1 MGLVFPHLSSF
12 DINQNIVLAVSF
24 LGGRDMTVHIQR
36 SLHRQQRVRE
46 NSSIEA
52 REWWGTQSFGWKL
65 YPCSVGAV
73 LWAQVASCF

>member
-46 NSSIEA
+46 NSSVEA
-52 REWWGTQSFGWKL
+52 RGWWGTQGFGWKL

-73 LWAQVASCF
+73 LWAQVAGCF